1 LHLLYFLTN
10 NTIIKPYMKRIV
22 LLTIFA
28 FMIVP
33 FTGSIVSNVK
43 AASLTTVKV
52 TLTPETASTATQMV
66 ITFTPATAITTGS
79 ILQVTY
85 DDDFTGGAALTN
97 ADVTIAGTNITSTVE
112 SGFAAGYFQSVLT
125 NSAPVTGTV
134 TITIGDGAGALNDLT
149 TPAAGNYNVSIAI
162 DIGGAGS
169 TFDYGAGLAYVAH
182 DNDVTV
188 TATVPPMI
196 DMEIYQ
202 QNSATMTNVC
212 PLGILSVSKVNTCI
226 YDVGAATNNVSGLT
240 IKVTSDGALNDASS
254 NTINAVADGT
264 VTAGSEEYGFQ
275 ITDDGSAN
283 QYAGGGTFETSH
295 TAVPTTETTFATTSA
310 IIDGIT
316 TQADRLE
323 VTHYASMSTATVVG
337 AYNQVV
343 TYTAY
348 TN

>member
-1 LHLLYFLTN
+1 MRKTA
-10 NTIIKPYMKRIV
+10 

-28 FMIVP
+28 FVIMP
-33 FTGSIVSNVK
+33 FIGSITPNVK
-43 AASLTTVKV
+43 AASITTVTV
-52 TLTPETASTATQMV
+52 ALTPETATTATQMV

-85 DDDFTGGAALTN
+85 DDDFTGGTSLVD
-97 ADVTIAGTNITSTVE
+97 ADVTITGTGISSTVE
-112 SGFAAGYFQSVLT
+112 SAFAAGYFQSVLT
-125 NSAPVTGTV
+125 TSAPVSTTV
-134 TITIGDGAGALNDLT
+134 TITIGDGASPLHDLT
-149 TPAAGNYNVSIAI
+149 TPTAGNYNVSIAI

-275 ITDDGSAN
+275 ITDDGSTD
-283 QYAGGGTFETSH
+283 QYAGAGTFESSQ

-316 TQADRLE
+316 TQGDRLE
-323 VTHYASMSTATVVG
+323 ITHYASMSTATVVG